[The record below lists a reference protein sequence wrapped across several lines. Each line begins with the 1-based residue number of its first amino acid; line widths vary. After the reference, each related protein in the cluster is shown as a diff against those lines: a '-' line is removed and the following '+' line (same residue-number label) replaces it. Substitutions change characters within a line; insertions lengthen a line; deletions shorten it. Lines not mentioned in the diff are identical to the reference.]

1 MRVLAIVA
9 VAMAAMLTLVAC
21 GPKDDVPPPTF
32 HKVRTPPEADVT
44 AFEGALKVTGVEI
57 SSDGHNIIVRGEA
70 VEDLGLAPFPVTAEF
85 LDASGASLASTPAML
100 VLDPMPERA
109 MQPPMPAGSKVF
121 INANCYELK
130 TDPAKVVITPP
141 GGGPGGPPGG
151 MGPGGAAPPR

>member
-1 MRVLAIVA
+1 MRVLATVA
-9 VAMAAMLTLVAC
+9 VTLAAMLTLVAC
-21 GPKDDVPPPTF
+21 GPKDDVPPPTL

-57 SSDGHNIIVRGEA
+57 SPDGHFIIVRGEA
-70 VEDLGLAPFPVTAEF
+70 VEDLGLAPSPVTVEF

-109 MQPPMPAGSKVF
+109 IQPPMPAGSKVF
-121 INANCYELK
+121 ITANCYALK
-130 TDPAKVVITPP
+130 SDPAKVVITL